1 MKQSKW
7 YQISALFLIYANIL
21 AEKGKKKN
29 GTAIWS
35 PHSKIWFI
43 KSDLIL
49 FISSYH
55 YYAVPVVDCERL
67 LTVLHAVHLNA
78 VRAYTVLAGQQL

>member
-21 AEKGKKKN
+21 AEKGKKRM
-29 GTAIWS
+29 GRPFWS
-35 PHSKIWFI
+35 PHSNICFI
-43 KSDLIL
+43 KSNLIL

-67 LTVLHAVHLNA
+67 LTVLHAVNLNA